1 MNMLLEGKTGV
12 VFGVANKRSLAWAI
26 ARRAAEE
33 GARIALTYQGERLEE
48 NARELAASLSDPV
61 VLPCDV
67 TKDEDIEAVFARLRD
82 EFGGLDFVVHAVAYA
97 LKEEL
102 EGDYVNTSRAG
113 FHLAQDISVYSLTA
127 IARHAAPLMEG
138 RQASILTLTY
148 LGGERVIPGYNVMG
162 IAKAALDM
170 SVRYLAS
177 NLGPKGIRVNGL
189 SAGPI
194 KTLASAGIG
203 GFSKILE
210 HMRNHAPL
218 RRNVDQSEVADAAL
232 FLLSNM
238 SRGVTGEILHVDSGY
253 NIMGM

>member
-1 MNMLLEGKTGV
+1 MLLEGKTGI

-48 NARELAASLSDPV
+48 NARELASTIKDTL

-67 TKDEDIEAVFARLRD
+67 TKDEEIESVFARVKE
-82 EFGGLDFVVHAVAYA
+82 EFGGLDFVVHGVAYA

-102 EGDYVNTSRAG
+102 EGDYINTSRDG
-113 FHLAQDISVYSLTA
+113 YRLSQDISVYSLTA
-127 IARHAAPLMEG
+127 IARAAAPLMEG
-138 RQASILTLTY
+138 RDASIITLTY

-177 NLGPKGIRVNGL
+177 NLGPRGIRVNGI
-189 SAGPI
+189 SAGPV

-218 RRNVDQSEVADAAL
+218 RRNIDQSEVADAAL
-232 FLLSNM
+232 FLLSKM
-238 SRGVTGEILHVDSGY
+238 SRGITGEILHVDSGY

>member
-1 MNMLLEGKTGV
+1 MLLEGKTGI

-48 NARELAASLSDPV
+48 NARELASTLKDPL

-67 TKDEDIEAVFARLRD
+67 TRDEDIAAVFSTVKG
-82 EFGGLDFVVHAVAYA
+82 EFGSLDFAVHGIAYA
-97 LKEEL
+97 LREEL
-102 EGDYVNTSRAG
+102 EGEYLKTSREG
-113 FHLAQDISVYSLTA
+113 YRVAQDVSVYSLTA
-127 IARHAAPLMEG
+127 IAREAAPLMEG
-138 RQASILTLTY
+138 RDGSILTLTY

-170 SVRYLAS
+170 SMRYLAE
-177 NLGPKGIRVNGL
+177 NLGPRGIRVNAI
-189 SAGPI
+189 SAGPV

-210 HMRNHAPL
+210 HMRNRAPL
-218 RRNVDQSEVADAAL
+218 RRNIDQSEVADAAL

-238 SRGVTGEILHVDSGY
+238 SRGITGEVLHVDSGY

>member
-1 MNMLLEGKTGV
+1 MLLEGKTGI

-26 ARRAAEE
+26 ARRAGEE

-48 NARELAASLSDPV
+48 NARELAATLKDPL

-67 TKDEDIEAVFARLRD
+67 TRDEDIAAVFSTVKS
-82 EFGGLDFVVHAVAYA
+82 EFGSLDFVVHGIAYA
-97 LKEEL
+97 LREEL
-102 EGDYVNTSRAG
+102 EGEFLNTSREG
-113 FHLAQDISVYSLTA
+113 YRVAQDVSVYSLTA
-127 IARHAAPLMEG
+127 IAREAAPLMEG
-138 RQASILTLTY
+138 RGGSILTLTY

-170 SVRYLAS
+170 SMRYLAV
-177 NLGPKGIRVNGL
+177 NLGARGIRVNAI
-189 SAGPI
+189 SAGPV

-218 RRNVDQSEVADAAL
+218 RRNIDQSEVADAAL

-238 SRGVTGEILHVDSGY
+238 SRGVTGEILHVDCGY

>member
-1 MNMLLEGKTGV
+1 MLLEGKTGI

-48 NARELAASLSDPV
+48 NARELASTIKDPL

-67 TKDEDIEAVFARLRD
+67 TKDEDIEAVFASVKE
-82 EFGGLDFVVHAVAYA
+82 EFGALDFVVHGVAYA

-102 EGDYVNTSRAG
+102 EGDYINTSRDG
-113 FHLAQDISVYSLTA
+113 YHLSQDISVYSLTA
-127 IARHAAPLMEG
+127 IARAAAPLMEG
-138 RQASILTLTY
+138 RDASIITLTY

-177 NLGPKGIRVNGL
+177 NLGPRGIRVNGI
-189 SAGPI
+189 SAGPV

-218 RRNVDQSEVADAAL
+218 RRNIDQTEVADAAL
-232 FLLSNM
+232 FLLSKM
-238 SRGVTGEILHVDSGY
+238 SRGITGEILHVDSGY